1 MKHVLIYVFLL
12 ILMCG
17 CLKRHPK
24 KVYPALYGVEHNR
37 VRDSLGIVLLDSS
50 WVAGY
55 TWEVGTFWEPREE
68 QPYPCHTGKQMGYF
82 NDTLYCELDYY
93 YNGEHYKTPDGT
105 NAVYLTVMYFYRSS
119 HSGPL
124 AGLTYSDTIGWYYV
138 YDGEP
143 GSKRCINKAEA
154 DSILESW
161 SIKIK

>member
-24 KVYPALYGVEHNR
+24 KIYPALYGVEHNR
-37 VRDSLGIVLLDSS
+37 VRDSLGIALLDSS

-55 TWEVGTFWEPREE
+55 TWKVGTFWEPREE

-82 NDTLYCELDYY
+82 DDTLYCELDSYS
-93 YNGEHYKTPDGT
+93 NGEQYETVDGLST
-105 NAVYLTVMYFYRSS
+105 VCLTVMYFYCSS

-124 AGLTYSDTIGWYYV
+124 AGLTHSDTIGWYYV

-143 GSKRCINKAEA
+143 SFKRCINKAEA

-161 SIKIK
+161 GIKN